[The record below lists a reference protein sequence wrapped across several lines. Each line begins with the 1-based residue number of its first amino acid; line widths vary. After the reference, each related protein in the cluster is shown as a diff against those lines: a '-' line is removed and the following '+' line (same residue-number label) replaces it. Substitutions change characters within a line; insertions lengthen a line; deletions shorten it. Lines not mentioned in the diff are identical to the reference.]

1 MQGHPRAAVTLCVA
15 AKAEPQRTEQ
25 PKPSSDFYSWTQISG
40 CMWRFTTKISFHLS
54 TELLSFFLLLMFVS
68 GISVCFAKITRV
80 Q

>member
-40 CMWRFTTKISFHLS
+40 CM
-54 TELLSFFLLLMFVS
+54 
-68 GISVCFAKITRV
+68 
-80 Q
+80 